1 MRQNDF
7 RSAAPVW
14 AALSPLVLWLA
25 AIAAY
30 AYEDGMNLFQWMGRF
45 SQVLERPFSIGWT
58 PYTLKCMLG
67 SLLLYG
73 CGVALYYSSR
83 ENRRPGEEY
92 GSAKWGNPK
101 ELNRKYMDH
110 RHKDANIILT
120 QRVRLGMDGYIT
132 QRNMNVL
139 VVGGSG
145 SCKTRFFCKPNIY
158 SANCSYLI
166 TDPKGELLRAA
177 GALLAAQGYE
187 VRVFNLIDPSQSDGY
202 NPFSYI
208 HSEKDVL
215 TLIDNLIKNTTPR
228 NASSNDPFW
237 EKAEI
242 ALDSALML
250 YLVSEAPPEEQN
262 FEMLIYMMNFAEVRE
277 EDDQYRSPLDMLF
290 RALEE
295 EQPNHVAVKQYKA
308 FKQAAGVV
316 CSKRLLNQ
324 AVGKSLRTHNLKPKK
339 GAQVM
344 RKNEK
349 ITALYERLSRDDFGK
364 DDDQQRESNSIS
376 NQKANALVL
385 GKAAES
391 NNLIQEKYI
400 TVSAEKKSVEE
411 ARAFFSRVGTDLTT
425 GLSRMSSSV
434 REITVNDRLRLL
446 HDFYRP
452 GEEQLFR
459 FNLEDTIRKGH
470 DFRDCIAPDC
480 ISFQKNHYELGDHV
494 GRTLFLR
501 EYASFISDEMI
512 TELMDYPRNMML
524 SIDIIPVAM
533 DEAVSISRKQIMAV
547 DSDITRCRQRQ
558 NQNGNY
564 DANIPY
570 ELELARSETK
580 EFMDDLMSRDQRM
593 MLALV
598 TLTHLADNLEQLD
611 QDTEALQAIG
621 RARGCQFNILRY
633 QQEDALNT
641 VLPLGL
647 KRIDATRTLTTEC
660 TAVLMP
666 FKSQEIQ
673 DAGGIYYGV
682 NAVSHNLIVCNR
694 GNLLNGNGF
703 ITGVSGS
710 GKSMAAKQEVSALAL
725 STDHDIIIVDPERE
739 YGELVRALGG
749 EVITISASDPN
760 GCHINALDLY
770 EGYGDGKEPLVMKSE
785 FIMSLYE
792 QLMGA
797 DKIEPQEKSI
807 IDRSVGNIYREYLKN
822 YQGQPPTL
830 KDLYDDLMKQV
841 NPEAHRIALALELFT
856 VGSLNVFSHQTNI
869 NTKSRILCFDIQDLG
884 ENLKSVGLLVM
895 LDAIYNRVI
904 QNRREGKYTHVY
916 IDEIYLFFANG
927 SGSGHSITNYSSE
940 FLYKCWKRFRKYG
953 ATLTG
958 ITQNVEE
965 CLLSNTARMM
975 FANSEFLL
983 MLNQATTD
991 REQLAR
997 LLGASD
1003 TQMSYVDNAL
1013 AGHGLIKVGG
1023 AIVPFANELPKNTE
1037 LYRLMTTKPGED

>member
-1 MRQNDF
+1 MPQAIFAYHLGMDAEQYAFF
-7 RSAAPVW
+7 RIPKLLITEPYFRR
-14 AALSPLVLWLA
+14 LSTDA
-25 AIAAY
+25 
-30 AYEDGMNLFQWMGRF
+30 
-45 SQVLERPFSIGWT
+45 
-58 PYTLKCMLG
+58 K
-67 SLLLYG
+67 LLYG
-73 CGVALYYSSR
+73 LMLDRMSLSMRNGWMDDDGHVYIYFTL
-83 ENRRPGEEY
+83 EEACEQLCY
-92 GSAKWGNPK
+92 
-101 ELNRKYMDH
+101 
-110 RHKDANIILT
+110 
-120 QRVRLGMDGYIT
+120 
-132 QRNMNVL
+132 
-139 VVGGSG
+139 
-145 SCKTRFFCKPNIY
+145 KT
-158 SANCSYLI
+158 
-166 TDPKGELLRAA
+166 D
-177 GALLAAQGYE
+177 
-187 VRVFNLIDPSQSDGY
+187 
-202 NPFSYI
+202 
-208 HSEKDVL
+208 
-215 TLIDNLIKNTTPR
+215 
-228 NASSNDPFW
+228 
-237 EKAEI
+237 KAVKLFAE
-242 ALDSALML
+242 LDSAKG
-250 YLVSEAPPEEQN
+250 VG
-262 FEMLIYMMNFAEVRE
+262 LIR
-277 EDDQYRSPLDMLF
+277 R
-290 RALEE
+290 
-295 EQPNHVAVKQYKA
+295 VKQGLGRPAKIY
-308 FKQAAGVV
+308 V
-316 CSKRLLNQ
+316 
-324 AVGKSLRTHNLKPKK
+324 LRFMGIEDEP
-339 GAQVM
+339 G
-344 RKNEK
+344 E
-349 ITALYERLSRDDFGK
+349 D
-364 DDDQQRESNSIS
+364 
-376 NQKANALVL
+376 NALVL

-459 FNLEDTIRKGH
+459 FDLEDTIRKGH
-470 DFRDCIAPDC
+470 DFRDSIAPDC

-739 YGELVRALGG
+739 YGELVKALGG

-760 GCHINALDLY
+760 GCHINALDLS
-770 EGYGDGKEPLVMKSE
+770 EGYGDGREPLVMKSE

-792 QLMGA
+792 QLMGS

-807 IDRSVGNIYREYLKN
+807 IDRSVGNIYREYIKN
-822 YQGQPPTL
+822 FQGQPPTL

-904 QNRREGKYTHVY
+904 QNRKAGKYTHVY

-927 SGSGHSITNYSSE
+927 SGSGHGINNYSSE

-1003 TQMSYVDNAL
+1003 TQMSYVDNAP

-1037 LYRLMTTKPGED
+1037 LYRLMSTRPGED

>member
-1 MRQNDF
+1 MAYTKVFAIRARLDDRVKYAVNGEKTELDERIVYTADPEKTDTVRF
-7 RSAAPVW
+7 VTTLNCRSAETAFAAMQKTKKKYKKTGGVLGYHFIQSFAPGEVTPEQ
-14 AALSPLVLWLA
+14 AHEIGCEFARRLFGEDFEAVIGTHLDKAHPHNHIVVNSVSRTDGHKYHSSPESYYNDVRGTSDAL
-25 AIAAY
+25 
-30 AYEDGMNLFQWMGRF
+30 
-45 SQVLERPFSIGWT
+45 
-58 PYTLKCMLG
+58 C
-67 SLLLYG
+67 
-73 CGVALYYSSR
+73 R
-83 ENRRPGEEY
+83 ENDLSVITPQGKGKHYAEWKAEQGGKPTVRGVIRT
-92 GSAKWGNPK
+92 
-101 ELNRKYMDH
+101 DI
-110 RHKDANIILT
+110 DAIIHQAYTYDTFL
-120 QRVRLGMDGYIT
+120 M
-132 QRNMNVL
+132 
-139 VVGGSG
+139 
-145 SCKTRFFCKPNIY
+145 
-158 SANCSYLI
+158 
-166 TDPKGELLRAA
+166 LLRKN
-177 GALLAAQGYE
+177 GYE
-187 VRVFNLIDPSQSDGY
+187 VRRSPNRKY
-202 NPFSYI
+202 
-208 HSEKDVL
+208 
-215 TLIDNLIKNTTPR
+215 TTVKPPGAKR
-228 NASSNDPFW
+228 A
-237 EKAEI
+237 I
-242 ALDSALML
+242 RLDS
-250 YLVSEAPPEEQN
+250 
-262 FEMLIYMMNFAEVRE
+262 
-277 EDDQYRSPLDMLF
+277 
-290 RALEE
+290 
-295 EQPNHVAVKQYKA
+295 
-308 FKQAAGVV
+308 
-316 CSKRLLNQ
+316 
-324 AVGKSLRTHNLKPKK
+324 
-339 GAQVM
+339 
-344 RKNEK
+344 
-349 ITALYERLSRDDFGK
+349 
-364 DDDQQRESNSIS
+364 
-376 NQKANALVL
+376 L
-385 GKAAES
+385 GEG
-391 NNLIQEKYI
+391 Y
-400 TVSAEKKSVEE
+400 
-411 ARAFFSRVGTDLTT
+411 
-425 GLSRMSSSV
+425 
-434 REITVNDRLRLL
+434 
-446 HDFYRP
+446 
-452 GEEQLFR
+452 
-459 FNLEDTIRKGH
+459 
-470 DFRDCIAPDC
+470 
-480 ISFQKNHYELGDHV
+480 
-494 GRTLFLR
+494 
-501 EYASFISDEMI
+501 
-512 TELMDYPRNMML
+512 TE
-524 SIDIIPVAM
+524 
-533 DEAVSISRKQIMAV
+533 
-547 DSDITRCRQRQ
+547 
-558 NQNGNY
+558 
-564 DANIPY
+564 
-570 ELELARSETK
+570 
-580 EFMDDLMSRDQRM
+580 
-593 MLALV
+593 
-598 TLTHLADNLEQLD
+598 ADNLEQLD

-760 GCHINALDLY
+760 GCHINALDLS
-770 EGYGDGKEPLVMKSE
+770 EGYGDGREPLVMKSE

-807 IDRSVGNIYREYLKN
+807 IDRSVGNIYREYIKN
-822 YQGQPPTL
+822 FQGQPPTL

-1003 TQMSYVDNAL
+1003 TQMSYVDNAP

-1037 LYRLMTTKPGED
+1037 LYRLMSTRPGED

>member
-1 MRQNDF
+1 MLRT
-7 RSAAPVW
+7 
-14 AALSPLVLWLA
+14 LK
-25 AIAAY
+25 
-30 AYEDGMNLFQWMGRF
+30 NLFKQDREKFVVPKSVQNVIPIKTIWDDGIFLVGRNKYAKTF
-45 SQVLERPFSIGWT
+45 KFEDIN
-58 PYTLKCMLG
+58 YA
-67 SLLLYG
+67 
-73 CGVALYYSSR
+73 VASR
-83 ENRRPGEEY
+83 EDKEAMFLEYSELLNSLDSGATTKITINNRRLNKADFEQTILIPMADDGLDKYRKEY
-92 GSAKWGNPK
+92 NK
-101 ELNRKYMDH
+101 M
-110 RHKDANIILT
+110 
-120 QRVRLGMDGYIT
+120 
-132 QRNMNVL
+132 
-139 VVGGSG
+139 
-145 SCKTRFFCKPNIY
+145 
-158 SANCSYLI
+158 
-166 TDPKGELLRAA
+166 LLDKAT
-177 GALLAAQGYE
+177 GA
-187 VRVFNLIDPSQSDGY
+187 
-202 NPFSYI
+202 
-208 HSEKDVL
+208 
-215 TLIDNLIKNTTPR
+215 
-228 NASSNDPFW
+228 
-237 EKAEI
+237 
-242 ALDSALML
+242 
-250 YLVSEAPPEEQN
+250 
-262 FEMLIYMMNFAEVRE
+262 
-277 EDDQYRSPLDMLF
+277 
-290 RALEE
+290 
-295 EQPNHVAVKQYKA
+295 
-308 FKQAAGVV
+308 
-316 CSKRLLNQ
+316 
-324 AVGKSLRTHNLKPKK
+324 
-339 GAQVM
+339 
-344 RKNEK
+344 
-349 ITALYERLSRDDFGK
+349 
-364 DDDQQRESNSIS
+364 NSIV
-376 NQKANALVL
+376 QD
-385 GKAAES
+385 
-391 NNLIQEKYI
+391 KYV
-400 TVSAEKKSVEE
+400 TVSVCKKNIEE
-411 ARAFFSRVGTDLTT
+411 ARNYFARVGADL
-425 GLSRMSSSV
+425 
-434 REITVNDRLRLL
+434 IAHFNRLGSKCVELDAGDKLRIF
-446 HDFYRP
+446 HDFYRT
-452 GEEQLFR
+452 GEETAFHFDITQ
-459 FNLEDTIRKGH
+459 TMRKGH
-470 DFRDCIAPDC
+470 DFKDFICPDTFEFESDC
-480 ISFQKNHYELGDHV
+480 FRMGDRY
-494 GRTLFLR
+494 GRVIFLR
-501 EYASFISDEMI
+501 EYAAYIKDSMVA
-512 TELMDYPRNMML
+512 ELCELNRNMMM
-524 SIDIIPVAM
+524 SVDIIPVPT
-533 DEAVSISRKQIMAV
+533 DEAVREVENRLLGVETNITNWQRK
-547 DSDITRCRQRQ
+547 Q
-558 NQNGNY
+558 NQNNNFS
-564 DANIPY
+564 AVIPY
-570 ELELARSETK
+570 DLEQMRSETK

-647 KRIDATRTLTTEC
+647 KRIEATRTLTTEC

-760 GCHINALDLY
+760 GCHINALDLS
-770 EGYGDGKEPLVMKSE
+770 EGYGDGREPLVMKSE

-807 IDRSVGNIYREYLKN
+807 IDRSVGNIYREYLKS

-1003 TQMSYVDNAL
+1003 TQMSYVDNAP

-1037 LYRLMTTKPGED
+1037 LYRLMSTRPGED